1 MKIPR
6 FSNAI
11 GNLDEDLVEAAAEC
25 KKKQNHL
32 LKLGSIAACFAVT
45 AVYNTVNCYFS
56 VFIKNGL
63 IFPWPYNS

>member
-25 KKKQNHL
+25 KKNQNPL
-32 LKLGSIAACFAVT
+32 LKLGSLAACFAVIIVVGALVLPSLLGGEPT
-45 AVYNTVNCYFS
+45 PRCV
-56 VFIKNGL
+56 
-63 IFPWPYNS
+63 

>member
-25 KKKQNHL
+25 KKKTKSFAQIGFNSSL
-32 LKLGSIAACFAVT
+32 LCRDHCCRRACSSIAFRRRT
-45 AVYNTVNCYFS
+45 YTRRH
-56 VFIKNGL
+56 KR
-63 IFPWPYNS
+63 

>member
-25 KKKQNHL
+25 KKNKIICSNWVQ
-32 LKLGSIAACFAVT
+32 
-45 AVYNTVNCYFS
+45 
-56 VFIKNGL
+56 
-63 IFPWPYNS
+63 

>member
-25 KKKQNHL
+25 KKKQNHCRS
-32 LKLGSIAACFAVT
+32 GSYIHVGKP
-45 AVYNTVNCYFS
+45 
-56 VFIKNGL
+56 FIPKHS
-63 IFPWPYNS
+63 WT

>member
-32 LKLGSIAACFAVT
+32 HKLGSIAACFAVIIVVGAACSSIAFRRRT
-45 AVYNTVNCYFS
+45 YTRRH
-56 VFIKNGL
+56 KR
-63 IFPWPYNS
+63 

>member
-32 LKLGSIAACFAVT
+32 LKLGSIAAA
-45 AVYNTVNCYFS
+45 
-56 VFIKNGL
+56 L
-63 IFPWPYNS
+63 P

>member
-32 LKLGSIAACFAVT
+32 LKLGSIAASFAVIIVVGACSSIAFRRRT
-45 AVYNTVNCYFS
+45 YTRRH
-56 VFIKNGL
+56 KR
-63 IFPWPYNS
+63 

>member
-25 KKKQNHL
+25 KKKQNQ
-32 LKLGSIAACFAVT
+32 FAQIGFNMQP
-45 AVYNTVNCYFS
+45 A
-56 VFIKNGL
+56 L
-63 IFPWPYNS
+63 P